1 MALEKAHL
9 YELDQSFAKEKDGG
23 LKVEVQFNPE
33 TLKVTFAN
41 QIVQPQGGDQA
52 AGNAGRQFVGAG
64 TTKLALQLWF
74 DVTAM
79 EKDAVD
85 DVRRLTQHVVY
96 FMTPQKSDQ
105 DPKKLAPPGVRFHW
119 GSFLFDGMVEGMEE
133 TLEFFSQD
141 GKPLRSSIT
150 MTLSQQKILAAE
162 FKGEGKVPNQ
172 PGQAPLKSAKQGDSL
187 QSMAGK
193 NGKDDWQGIAS
204 ANGIEDPL
212 RMPAGQLVDLNLSAS
227 ASIGGG
233 LGGGFGGGVDIGISG
248 GISGGVSGGISRGI
262 GGGLSVGADA
272 GFGGSGS
279 IDASLGLNASLGGSV
294 GGSISFG

>member
-23 LKVEVQFNPE
+23 RKVEVQFNPE

-96 FMTPQKSDQ
+96 FMTPQPSEQ

-193 NGKDDWQGIAS
+193 NGKGDWQGIAS

-212 RMPAGQLVDLNLSAS
+212 RMPAGQLVDLNLSAG

-233 LGGGFGGGVDIGISG
+233 LSGGIGAGLDVGISG
-248 GISGGVSGGISRGI
+248 GASVEGG
-262 GGGLSVGADA
+262 A
-272 GFGGSGS
+272 GFGTGAS
-279 IDASLGLNASLGGSV
+279 IDASVGLNASLGGGAS
-294 GGSISFG
+294 GSISFG

>member
-23 LKVEVQFNPE
+23 RKVEVQFNPE

-96 FMTPQKSDQ
+96 FMTPQPSEQ

-133 TLEFFSQD
+133 TLEFFSSD

-193 NGKDDWQGIAS
+193 NGKGDWQGIAS

-212 RMPAGQLVDLNLSAS
+212 RMPAGQLVDLNLSAG

-233 LGGGFGGGVDIGISG
+233 LSGGIGAG
-248 GISGGVSGGISRGI
+248 PDVGISGGVSV
-262 GGGLSVGADA
+262 GGGA
-272 GFGGSGS
+272 GFGTGAS
-279 IDASLGLNASLGGSV
+279 IDASVGLNASLGGGAS
-294 GGSISFG
+294 GSISFG

>member
-23 LKVEVQFNPE
+23 RKVEVQFNPE

-96 FMTPQKSDQ
+96 FMTPQPSEQ

-193 NGKDDWQGIAS
+193 NGKGDWQGIAS

-212 RMPAGQLVDLNLSAS
+212 RMPAGQLVDLNLSAG

-233 LGGGFGGGVDIGISG
+233 LSGGIGAGLDVGISG
-248 GISGGVSGGISRGI
+248 GASV
-262 GGGLSVGADA
+262 GGGA
-272 GFGGSGS
+272 GFGTGAS
-279 IDASLGLNASLGGSV
+279 IDASVGLNASLGGGAS
-294 GGSISFG
+294 GSISFG

>member
-1 MALEKAHL
+1 MSLQKANL
-9 YELDQSFAKEKDGG
+9 YELDQSFANEKPDGR
-23 LKVEVQFNPE
+23 KVEVQFNPE

-85 DVRRLTQHVVY
+85 DVRRLTADVVY
-96 FMTPQKSDQ
+96 FMTPQPSDQ

-133 TLEFFSQD
+133 TLEFFSED

-150 MTLSQQKILAAE
+150 MTLSQQKILSAE
-162 FKGEGKVPNQ
+162 FKGDGKVPNQ

-193 NGKDDWQGIAS
+193 NGKGDWQGIAA

-212 RMPAGQLVDLNLSAS
+212 RMAPGQLVDLNLSAG

-233 LGGGFGGGVDIGISG
+233 FGVGVDAGI
-248 GISGGVSGGISRGI
+248 GVSGGVGV
-262 GGGLSVGADA
+262 GLSADI
-272 GFGGSGS
+272 GFGGT
-279 IDASLGLNASLGGSV
+279 ASSTASVGINASLGGSAD
-294 GGSISFG
+294 GSISFG

>member
-23 LKVEVQFNPE
+23 RKVEVQFNPE

-96 FMTPQKSDQ
+96 FMTPQASEQ

-133 TLEFFSQD
+133 TLEFFSPD

-212 RMPAGQLVDLNLSAS
+212 RMPAGQLVDLNLSAG

-233 LGGGFGGGVDIGISG
+233 LSGGIGAGLDVGISG
-248 GISGGVSGGISRGI
+248 GASV
-262 GGGLSVGADA
+262 GGGA
-272 GFGGSGS
+272 GFGTGAS
-279 IDASLGLNASLGGSV
+279 IETSVGLNASLGGSA